1 MTLADNVARGA
12 AWLDTVAPDWADRVD
27 LSTLD
32 LRSSTHCVAGQA
44 LAPGEEGSGNGYGR
58 MLDLLGYR
66 IGDVAPDV
74 AYGFTHPD
82 RHTETSLY
90 APDRTDSDPRLE
102 ELRALWTAQITIR
115 RQSPE
120 TVVRNG
126 FTVADLAQIR
136 ATATEDQGE
145 VTG

>member
-1 MTLADNVARGA
+1 MTLANNVARGA
-12 AWLDTVAPDWADRVD
+12 AWLDTVAPDWADRVN

-58 MLDLLGYR
+58 MLDLLGYCN
-66 IGDVAPDV
+66 GVTTPPDV
-74 AYGFTHPD
+74 TYGFTHPD
-82 RHTETSLY
+82 RDL
-90 APDRTDSDPRLE
+90 TDGTDPYGSAASPADPRLE

-120 TVVRNG
+120 
-126 FTVADLAQIR
+126 
-136 ATATEDQGE
+136 